1 MKLGMV
7 GLNTKIAGV
16 AIVAIPVLISFVLV
30 GDEAVSP
37 SDTLNQITVVKADPK
52 PIKRRPEAP
61 GGMEIPFQDF
71 EIWSILEGGR

>member
-1 MKLGMV
+1 MRGDLV
-7 GLNTKIAGV
+7 SLDAKIAGV

-37 SDTLNQITVVKADPK
+37 SDTPNQITAVKADPK
-52 PIKRRPEAP
+52 PMKRRPDAP

-71 EIWSILEGGR
+71 EIWSILEAGR

>member
-16 AIVAIPVLISFVLV
+16 VIVAILVLV
-30 GDEAVSP
+30 SFELAGGYAVSP
-37 SDTLNQITVVKADPK
+37 SDKRNQITVIKADPK
-52 PIKRRPEAP
+52 PIKRRPEDP

-71 EIWSILEGGR
+71 EIWSIFEGSR